1 MKYYSESLD
10 DFFDTEAELRSAE
23 ASAQNAEKEREN
35 RKLELD
41 GARKAAEEAEQRY
54 LRLLGKYCKD
64 YGMYSYPAD
73 CGEDL
78 SASDLADILSRIGFH
93 IV

>member
-23 ASAQNAEKEREN
+23 ASAQTAEKN

-41 GARKAAEEAEQRY
+41 CARKTAEEAERRY

-73 CGEDL
+73 CEEDL
-78 SASDLADILSRIGFH
+78 TASELADILSRIGFH